1 MPGGGGEACLGAAV
15 APAPGTFQI
24 KQECLACRGAAAVFD
39 MSYFGKFYLVGED
52 ARKAADWLFS
62 ADVSRPPGSTVYTCM
77 LNHRGGTE
85 SDLTVSRLAP
95 GPRGSPLAP
104 AFEGE
109 RGPWTGWGGAGRS
122 AATWRPPRPGPGTRG
137 LAAA

>member
-1 MPGGGGEACLGAAV
+1 MTYDPPWGRPPCLRRMAWHSRAGGARGRLSAGGLGALVPGGGGEARLGAAV

-62 ADVSRPPGSTVYTCM
+62 ADVSRPPGT
-77 LNHRGGTE
+77 
-85 SDLTVSRLAP
+85 
-95 GPRGSPLAP
+95 
-104 AFEGE
+104 
-109 RGPWTGWGGAGRS
+109 
-122 AATWRPPRPGPGTRG
+122 RPGPGGAPGGTG
-137 LAAA
+137 CGCCP